1 MQKTTLLLAV
11 ALAFSA
17 SSWGQDVKI
26 NGTGVSLEA
35 NKTPIHT
42 AKNPQAIALLP
53 QDLHLAVPG
62 KFTVAVAALNSPP
75 LTVFDDDNKPARQ
88 RGGYRRLVAGA
99 LGHGSKRGSLLH
111 IGSSGKD
118 GTMRRSS

>member
-62 KFTVAVAALNSPP
+62 EIH
-75 LTVFDDDNKPARQ
+75 R
-88 RGGYRRLVAGA
+88 RGGGPELSAA
-99 LGHGSKRGSLLH
+99 
-111 IGSSGKD
+111 D
-118 GTMRRSS
+118 GLCR